1 MKRDIKNKM
10 IFGVC
15 AGVAKRLEIDVLWVR
30 LLFAFFF
37 LQFGVGLLLYL
48 LLALLMPVDKGE

>member
-37 LQFGVGLLLYL
+37 LQFGVGLLYL